1 MMIKPFFVLA
11 FCLHV
16 SSMGQNTQKNWP
28 VEMHDSLES
37 VLNYVNT
44 NRVDDLLEKQ
54 KRNNTNTVRVYRVQ
68 IYSWNRNGSKQ
79 AQERFNEIY
88 PNLKA
93 ETSYEQPYFKTK
105 VDAFRTRLIA
115 EKTLKKYKKHFKD
128 AFIFEEYISIDKL

>member
-1 MMIKPFFVLA
+1 
-11 FCLHV
+11 
-16 SSMGQNTQKNWP
+16 MGQSTQKNWP
-28 VEMHDSLES
+28 VEMQDSLES

-54 KRNNTNTVRVYRVQ
+54 KRNNKNTVRVYRVQ
-68 IYSWNRNGSKQ
+68 IYSGNRNGSKQ
-79 AQERFNEIY
+79 AQERFSEIY

-93 ETSYEQPYFKTK
+93 QTSYEQPYFKTK
-105 VDAFRTRLIA
+105 VDAFRTRLNA